1 MSEPLVDA
9 LERVALAAVGLTARA
24 LADAPS
30 GPELT
35 LPQWRVVVI
44 VGERTEGTRIGEIA
58 RRLGSGLPATGRLV
72 HRLEHRGLVTS
83 RTDPADRRATLV
95 SLSPDGETVRS
106 RILGVRRAQLRNAA
120 AAIEASRRSRLAV
133 DLETIADELEAAT

>member
-24 LADAPS
+24 LTDAPP

-35 LPQWRVVVI
+35 LPQWRVLVI
-44 VGERTEGTRIGEIA
+44 VGERTGGTRIGEIA

-95 SLSPDGETVRS
+95 SLSPEGDAVRS
-106 RILGVRRAQLRNAA
+106 RILGARRAHLRAA
-120 AAIEASRRSRLAV
+120 AAGIDAPRRDRLAI
-133 DLETIADELEAAT
+133 DLDTIADELEAAT